1 MAAGHLALL
10 NMVINVATKLFR
22 SQGEALTPVLKLC
35 DPCHELMNGLLKF
48 CSGLLDV
55 LHEVACITNRLLKL
69 RVHILN
75 NLLEFFALPELCLE
89 RLS

>member
-1 MAAGHLALL
+1 
-10 NMVINVATKLFR
+10 
-22 SQGEALTPVLKLC
+22 
-35 DPCHELMNGLLKF
+35 MNGLLKF

-75 NLLEFFALPELCLE
+75 KLLEFFALPGVVVGVSVLICY
-89 RLS
+89 R